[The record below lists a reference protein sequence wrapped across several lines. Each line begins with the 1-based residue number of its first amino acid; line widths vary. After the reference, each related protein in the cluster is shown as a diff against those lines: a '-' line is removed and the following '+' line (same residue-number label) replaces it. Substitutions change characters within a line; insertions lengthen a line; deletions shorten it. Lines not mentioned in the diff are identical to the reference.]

1 MMTGDAIGKS
11 KIGINTSRKSA
22 RKASPEIRQP
32 IDSIALFPRISVT
45 NNNGKEKER
54 SILRKRKKG
63 KINNNSAMDKK
74 MNPTN
79 TFEALAPSAYE
90 AAEAKR
96 TNLFQGGDF
105 GGGGIWYLWGCRK

>member
-11 KIGINTSRKSA
+11 KTGISTSRKSA

-32 IDSIALFPRISVT
+32 IDGIAPFPRPRVT

-79 TFEALAPSAYE
+79 TFEM
-90 AAEAKR
+90 K
-96 TNLFQGGDF
+96 T
-105 GGGGIWYLWGCRK
+105 